1 VFHGENHW
9 LEVASLGLDLA
20 AETPDV
26 DRMVLVLFAVL
37 HDARRIGDDH
47 DPQHGER
54 AAALARSLD
63 LGRFGVREEQLAV
76 LEIACRDH
84 TTGGVNNDPTI
95 GTCWDADRLLLWRVG
110 ITPDARYMSTTVGR
124 RAAASGHRRSGQAGS
139 WSDIAARLEA

>member
-1 VFHGENHW
+1 
-9 LEVASLGLDLA
+9 
-20 AETPDV
+20 
-26 DRMVLVLFAVL
+26 MVLVLFAVL

-63 LGRFGVREEQLAV
+63 LGRFGVREDQLAV

-84 TTGGVNNDPTI
+84 TTGGVSNDPTI

-110 ITPDARYMSTTVGR
+110 ITPEARYMSTKPGR
-124 RAAASGHRRSGQAGS
+124 LAAASGRAPQEWAGENLVGRRQPAVG
-139 WSDIAARLEA
+139 